1 MIVYLFIFIYGMI
14 TMVVT
19 PFLTIHT
26 IYMLAGGY
34 DYVKE
39 NGRKRPQIHGGTD
52 GKLEICCLLNEAS
65 IVLCV

>member
-1 MIVYLFIFIYGMI
+1 MIVYLFVFIYGMI

-39 NGRKRPQIHGGTD
+39 NGRKRPQRHGETSKTWGY
-52 GKLEICCLLNEAS
+52 
-65 IVLCV
+65 